1 MKADDEGRA
10 MLQTVHALA
19 PSAGLCF
26 ATGYGPT
33 GVEGLAQRILQLAEP
48 PCNADIILDDVSFF
62 DNPYVDGPAAR
73 AVESVVSKH
82 NVLYVS
88 AAGNRRFFTRE
99 FAAEFVTAAHVE
111 QKHLRRITSILSW
124 TRFPDDMAPT
134 WEGFG
139 APIRTGPKFLKLYLW
154 WNQPATHMVD
164 DLNLYIFAPNG
175 TLLSQSTDA
184 NLISGQAQEVVFVPA
199 GAEPLIAA
207 VGLAAHRDT
216 DSTSRG
222 QNTPS
227 LRLYFRVTN
236 TYYTKVW
243 PKSAK
248 LHPAIWGH
256 SAAKHTISV
265 AAFNYWNRT
274 KPASYSP
281 PGPVIMFW
289 DADGR
294 GLSDGKGGFGE
305 SRLKPTLAGVDC
317 TKNSFFKTGRDRG
330 GFNDSTPNFCGTSA
344 AAPNVAAILALL
356 RQAKPSLSYDD
367 ILHLLKSQNAVWDP
381 ISGYG
386 LLDADRTLCALQ
398 SFPFCTTLELAD
410 AEEKGKEDE
419 ETSSIPWATAPLY
432 FALLCCVCCLPRLA
446 LSVMRMLLR
455 RHRTRKPSMLM

>member
-1 MKADDEGRA
+1 LSLICRNPHGYLQPVYVLVDMKADDEGRA

-256 SAAKHTISV
+256 SAAKYLLYWPNTTYDLWGAQRYLGLKSANAFSRPRAKASQSV
-265 AAFNYWNRT
+265 QIEDCLAARSD
-274 KPASYSP
+274 PH
-281 PGPVIMFW
+281 
-289 DADGR
+289 GR
-294 GLSDGKGGFGE
+294 GWMTTFF
-305 SRLKPTLAGVDC
+305 LK
-317 TKNSFFKTGRDRG
+317 
-330 GFNDSTPNFCGTSA
+330 FN
-344 AAPNVAAILALL
+344 
-356 RQAKPSLSYDD
+356 PSVRM
-367 ILHLLKSQNAVWDP
+367 I
-381 ISGYG
+381 
-386 LLDADRTLCALQ
+386 
-398 SFPFCTTLELAD
+398 
-410 AEEKGKEDE
+410 
-419 ETSSIPWATAPLY
+419 ETSGQ
-432 FALLCCVCCLPRLA
+432 
-446 LSVMRMLLR
+446 
-455 RHRTRKPSMLM
+455 